1 MPDSPERLANR
12 LADEGQKT
20 LQFFQALAPDQWEHT
35 VYTEGAPW
43 TVRQVLAHF
52 VISEAGMRALMTNVL
67 AGGPNLP
74 QDFDLNRY
82 NEGQVSKW
90 DDAAPPDLL
99 VKFHQERQTTVD
111 WVRGLA
117 PDDLVKTGRHPWLGV
132 APLEEII
139 QLMYRHNQIHQR
151 EIRKVLAEI

>member
-1 MPDSPERLANR
+1 
-12 LADEGQKT
+12 
-20 LQFFQALAPDQWEHT
+20 
-35 VYTEGAPW
+35 
-43 TVRQVLAHF
+43 
-52 VISEAGMRALMTNVL
+52 MRALMTNVL